1 MSEMLLYK
9 SSSLSSVSLVLQGK
23 SEERSYHCLCDVRG
37 CDVVR
42 LYLGSSHDRSFSII
56 INQNEKLCWKQKTIY
71 PGGNLPKQKY
81 LKRMWRGLAVLL
93 LSILIILVIRSCN
106 TTEPVPSQPAFGCEY
121 AEEQAAEPVPETLF
135 DEVYDYIFKL
145 RIDHPDIVMAQCIEE
160 SGGFTSKLFVE
171 GHNCLGM
178 KVPGSRPTLAV
189 GTMLGHARF
198 NSWRECIADYAIW
211 QSTFARRLTKDE
223 YFAYLDRVYA
233 EKKGYSGRLKAIIQ
247 SRGL

>member
-1 MSEMLLYK
+1 ML
-9 SSSLSSVSLVLQGK
+9 
-23 SEERSYHCLCDVRG
+23 ET
-37 CDVVR
+37 
-42 LYLGSSHDRSFSII
+42 
-56 INQNEKLCWKQKTIY
+56 KTIY

-93 LSILIILVIRSCN
+93 LSILIILVIRSCG

-160 SGGFTSKLFVE
+160 SRGFTSKLFVE

-223 YFAYLDRVYA
+223 YFAYLDKVYA
-233 EKKGYSGRLKAIIQ
+233 EKKGYSSRLKAIIQ

>member
-1 MSEMLLYK
+1 ML
-9 SSSLSSVSLVLQGK
+9 
-23 SEERSYHCLCDVRG
+23 ETE
-37 CDVVR
+37 
-42 LYLGSSHDRSFSII
+42 
-56 INQNEKLCWKQKTIY
+56 TIY
-71 PGGNLPKQKY
+71 PGGNPPTEKKGFWKKFEDKMEERRANVFRHKPLS
-81 LKRMWRGLAVLL
+81 WTVVVWWGLVLFT
-93 LSILIILVIRSCN
+93 SIIVMKSCN
-106 TTEPVPSQPAFGCEY
+106 TTEPVPSQPAFGCEV
-121 AEEQAAEPVPETLF
+121 AEEQVVEPVPETLF

-233 EKKGYSGRLKAIIQ
+233 EKKGYSSRLKAIIQ

>member
-1 MSEMLLYK
+1 
-9 SSSLSSVSLVLQGK
+9 
-23 SEERSYHCLCDVRG
+23 
-37 CDVVR
+37 
-42 LYLGSSHDRSFSII
+42 
-56 INQNEKLCWKQKTIY
+56 
-71 PGGNLPKQKY
+71 
-81 LKRMWRGLAVLL
+81 MWRGLAVLL
-93 LSILIILVIRSCN
+93 LSILIILVIRSCD

-121 AEEQAAEPVPETLF
+121 AEEQAVEPVPETLF

-211 QSTFARRLTKDE
+211 QSTFARRLIKDE

-233 EKKGYSGRLKAIIQ
+233 EEKGYSGRLKAIIQ

>member
-1 MSEMLLYK
+1 ML
-9 SSSLSSVSLVLQGK
+9 
-23 SEERSYHCLCDVRG
+23 ETE
-37 CDVVR
+37 
-42 LYLGSSHDRSFSII
+42 
-56 INQNEKLCWKQKTIY
+56 TIY

-81 LKRMWRGLAVLL
+81 LKRMWRGLVVLL

-106 TTEPVPSQPAFGCEY
+106 TTEPVPSQPAFDCEY
-121 AEEQAAEPVPETLF
+121 AEEQAVEPVPETLF

>member
-1 MSEMLLYK
+1 M
-9 SSSLSSVSLVLQGK
+9 
-23 SEERSYHCLCDVRG
+23 
-37 CDVVR
+37 
-42 LYLGSSHDRSFSII
+42 
-56 INQNEKLCWKQKTIY
+56 
-71 PGGNLPKQKY
+71 
-81 LKRMWRGLAVLL
+81 
-93 LSILIILVIRSCN
+93 
-106 TTEPVPSQPAFGCEY
+106 
-121 AEEQAAEPVPETLF
+121 
-135 DEVYDYIFKL
+135 YDYIFKL

-223 YFAYLDRVYA
+223 YFVYLDRVYA
-233 EKKGYSGRLKAIIQ
+233 EKKGYSSRLKAIIQ

>member
-1 MSEMLLYK
+1 METRIKTALDGFRK
-9 SSSLSSVSLVLQGK
+9 SVLDAHGMDFLIVGSLALH
-23 SEERSYHCLCDVRG
+23 E
-37 CDVVR
+37 
-42 LYLGSSHDRSFSII
+42 LGMETGEPHDIDM
-56 INQNEKLCWKQKTIY
+56 EVKCT
-71 PGGNLPKQKY
+71 P
-81 LKRMWRGLAVLL
+81 
-93 LSILIILVIRSCN
+93 
-106 TTEPVPSQPAFGCEY
+106 
-121 AEEQAAEPVPETLF
+121 EQEQS
-135 DEVYDYIFKL
+135 IFKL
-145 RIDHPDIVMAQCIEE
+145 RLDHPDIVMAQCIEE

-171 GHNCLGM
+171 GNNCLGM

>member
-1 MSEMLLYK
+1 ML
-9 SSSLSSVSLVLQGK
+9 
-23 SEERSYHCLCDVRG
+23 ETE
-37 CDVVR
+37 
-42 LYLGSSHDRSFSII
+42 
-56 INQNEKLCWKQKTIY
+56 TIY

-93 LSILIILVIRSCN
+93 LSILIILVIRSC
-106 TTEPVPSQPAFGCEY
+106 GCEY
-121 AEEQAAEPVPETLF
+121 AEEQAVKPVPETLF

-160 SGGFTSKLFVE
+160 SGGFTSKLFRE

-223 YFAYLDRVYA
+223 YFAYLDRIYA

>member
-1 MSEMLLYK
+1 MMVNMNGLSYGTWRNIQKAIEQFDSPVK
-9 SSSLSSVSLVLQGK
+9 SSGNYLLKLQ
-23 SEERSYHCLCDVRG
+23 EV
-37 CDVVR
+37 
-42 LYLGSSHDRSFSII
+42 F
-56 INQNEKLCWKQKTIY
+56 T
-71 PGGNLPKQKY
+71 PGHTRQIHVLPKLGKGSLGDAAEYQRVSDKY
-81 LKRMWRGLAVLL
+81 CWE
-93 LSILIILVIRSCN
+93 IIVADDTRFGRHVSVCSYF
-106 TTEPVPSQPAFGCEY
+106 TEPAFGCEV
-121 AEEQAAEPVPETLF
+121 AEEQAVEPVPETLF